1 MDLTLDNDYRPSL
14 LLTALLLIFSTLSAC
29 SGDGERTDRQSEN
42 STYTSEELIVTG
54 MRVFAMNCAACHG
67 DARTGAGAYA
77 PNPALE
83 NIGDKL
89 TDEEL
94 RYIIRGG
101 KGIMPPFRHLSD
113 EETDGLILYLTAEE
127 VPGSPAMSHSW

>member
-1 MDLTLDNDYRPSL
+1 MDLTLDNDYRPLL
-14 LLTALLLIFSTLSAC
+14 LLTALLLMFTTLSAC
-29 SGDGERTDRQSEN
+29 SGEGDRADRQSSE
-42 STYTSEELIVTG
+42 SSEELIVTG
-54 MRVFAMNCAACHG
+54 MRVFAINCAACHG

-89 TDEEL
+89 TDDEL

-127 VPGSPAMSHSW
+127 VPGSPAMSRSQ